1 MSALYLRS
9 SNFIEG
15 TIVINIIDL
24 FYIFVS
30 DLRQVLLDCLNSRYD
45 SAIGFLLI
53 TKRLYS
59 RRQVKRLVIFMI
71 LVVLKS
77 LGTRARVQLKIT

>member
-30 DLRQVLLDCLNSRYD
+30 DLRQVLLDCLNSRND
-45 SAIGFLLI
+45 SAIRFLLI

>member
-1 MSALYLRS
+1 MSALYLRC

-15 TIVINIIDL
+15 TIVVYMIDL
-24 FYIFVS
+24 FYIFVPG
-30 DLRQVLLDCLNSRYD
+30 LRLVLFDCLNSRND
-45 SAIGFLLI
+45 SAIRFLLI